1 MIELILE
8 NINFKKGKK
17 KKNLNTKPI
26 TIVVKKK
33 SNILKICTR
42 TRWSYG

>member
-1 MIELILE
+1 MIELLK

-17 KKNLNTKPI
+17 NKNLNTKPI

-33 SNILKICTR
+33 KKATH
-42 TRWSYG
+42 